1 MLTTVA
7 ACACGRTL
15 VRFNKTVAAF
25 VAIVVLAA
33 AAGFTVLTEALRLVL
48 LFLTCCIVAVQ

>member
-1 MLTTVA
+1 M
-7 ACACGRTL
+7 
-15 VRFNKTVAAF
+15 RFNKTVAAF

-48 LFLTCCIVAVQ
+48 LFLMCGIVVVQ